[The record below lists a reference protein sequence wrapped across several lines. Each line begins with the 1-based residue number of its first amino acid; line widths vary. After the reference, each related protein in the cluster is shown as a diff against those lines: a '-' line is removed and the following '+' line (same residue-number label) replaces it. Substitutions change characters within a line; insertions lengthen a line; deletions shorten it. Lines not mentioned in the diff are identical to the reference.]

1 MREIDREIRK
11 ILREIIGKREKA
23 IKNGETDNDD
33 LLGLLLESNMR
44 QSNGNAK
51 LGLSTEDVIEECKLF
66 YFAGMET
73 TSVLLTWTLILL
85 SMHPEWQ
92 ERAREEVLSHFGRAK
107 PDFDSLSR
115 LKTVTMILYEVL
127 RLYPPATFL
136 NRRTYKDMELG
147 GIKYPAGVN
156 LLLPLLF
163 IHHDPDIWGKDASEF
178 NPARFAD
185 GISNATKHQGA
196 FFPFGGG
203 PRICIGQNFALLEAK
218 MALCAILQRFSFE
231 LSPSYTHA
239 PYTVITLH
247 PQHGAPIRLK
257 KL

>member
-1 MREIDREIRK
+1 MRAIDLEICT

-23 IKNGETDNDD
+23 MKNGETNNDD

-73 TSVLLTWTLILL
+73 TSVLLTWTLIVL

-115 LKTVTMILYEVL
+115 LKTVSTINVQCKIL
-127 RLYPPATFL
+127 
-136 NRRTYKDMELG
+136 
-147 GIKYPAGVN
+147 
-156 LLLPLLF
+156 
-163 IHHDPDIWGKDASEF
+163 
-178 NPARFAD
+178 
-185 GISNATKHQGA
+185 
-196 FFPFGGG
+196 
-203 PRICIGQNFALLEAK
+203 
-218 MALCAILQRFSFE
+218 
-231 LSPSYTHA
+231 
-239 PYTVITLH
+239 
-247 PQHGAPIRLK
+247 
-257 KL
+257 KLWMT